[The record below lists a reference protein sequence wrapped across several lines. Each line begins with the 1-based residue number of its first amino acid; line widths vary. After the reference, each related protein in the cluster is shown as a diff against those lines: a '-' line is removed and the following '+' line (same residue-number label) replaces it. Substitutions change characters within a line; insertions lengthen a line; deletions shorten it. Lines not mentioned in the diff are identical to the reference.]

1 MKICG
6 RRPLKKGEVVHSW
19 IHCLICSIVLL
30 KFLTKVSLKP
40 QSLIQYQIFLSVL
53 FDFFF
58 LHCFALWNS
67 SSLAFTWN
75 FVFPGNVNYQEIK
88 FVMGAFF
95 RCGSTFIN
103 SKIIRFPFSWYI
115 LNSGDIVFYFL
126 MFAHIEIQLS
136 PAESEQLLMWEF
148 VAAENYVYE
157 STVREA
163 ETQDERVK
171 QILQRF
177 VMYFRQIFTIPQK

>member
-1 MKICG
+1 M
-6 RRPLKKGEVVHSW
+6 
-19 IHCLICSIVLL
+19 
-30 KFLTKVSLKP
+30 
-40 QSLIQYQIFLSVL
+40 
-53 FDFFF
+53 
-58 LHCFALWNS
+58 
-67 SSLAFTWN
+67 
-75 FVFPGNVNYQEIK
+75 
-88 FVMGAFF
+88 
-95 RCGSTFIN
+95 
-103 SKIIRFPFSWYI
+103 
-115 LNSGDIVFYFL
+115 FYFL

-177 VMYFRQIFTIPQK
+177 VMYFRQIFTITQK